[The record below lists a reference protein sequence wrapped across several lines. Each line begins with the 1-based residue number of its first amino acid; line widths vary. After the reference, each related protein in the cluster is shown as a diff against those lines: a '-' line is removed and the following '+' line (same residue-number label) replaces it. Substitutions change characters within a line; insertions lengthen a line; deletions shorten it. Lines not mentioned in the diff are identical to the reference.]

1 MSEDPVTTD
10 RSDTIQATASL
21 QCAHDMCS
29 YSAATPAEVSCLH
42 LCHDLR
48 TLRARA
54 AQAAHASAHVAEL
67 QAQLHALEHSL
78 GRCLLELP
86 CMRDADAVGLY
97 GSESPEDA
105 VALAALPSL
114 TPAERRV
121 LRQLA
126 VARTSRAVSEALYV
140 SVRTVEKHRG
150 NIVRKLGLRGTNAL
164 LSFAVAY
171 AEQIDRLETGG

>member
-1 MSEDPVTTD
+1 
-10 RSDTIQATASL
+10 
-21 QCAHDMCS
+21 
-29 YSAATPAEVSCLH
+29 
-42 LCHDLR
+42 
-48 TLRARA
+48 
-54 AQAAHASAHVAEL
+54 
-67 QAQLHALEHSL
+67 
-78 GRCLLELP
+78 
-86 CMRDADAVGLY
+86 MRDADAVGLY
-97 GSESPEDA
+97 GSESPKDA